1 MGGCLSTTGYT
12 LVVTEADVALHK
24 EAEKLLK
31 EASARLASQ
40 TKVLLLGSGDS
51 GKSTVLK
58 QMRLIHSVPFTP
70 QEIETYRQLIFM
82 NLTNGMGAVLEAM
95 IDMHLTVSE
104 DNLPHSELILK
115 AMDEGTDIREGQP
128 YPQEY
133 LHPLEELWKD
143 EMVQHAVARGN
154 EAAIPENLSYF
165 FPSLQRLFAAGYKPT
180 EQDVIY
186 CRARTTGILETV
198 FKVKDQRG
206 SETELLMVDVGGQ
219 KSERRKWIHCFQDV
233 TCILFLV
240 NLSGY
245 DQCIVED
252 KTANQMQD
260 SMTIWD
266 SICNS
271 QWFKR
276 TSIVLFLNKN
286 DLFEKKIHNS
296 DIRKHFAEYSGETD
310 PAVGRKFFQKRFW
323 DLAHRS
329 GTKDREVFVHVT
341 TATNTRAIK
350 IVMRAVEGKLEPM
363 SCLVHDG

>member
-31 EASARLASQ
+31 ETKARLASQ

-115 AMDEGTDIREGQP
+115 AMDEGTDIRDGQP

-143 EMVQHAVARGN
+143 EMVQNAIARGN
-154 EAAIPENLSYF
+154 EAAIPENLLYF
-165 FPSLQRLFAAGYKPT
+165 FSSLQRLFAADYKPT
-180 EQDVIY
+180 EQDIIY

-198 FKVKDQRG
+198 FK
-206 SETELLMVDVGGQ
+206 

-286 DLFEKKIHNS
+286 DLFEKKIHSS

-310 PAVGRKFFQKRFW
+310 PAW
-323 DLAHRS
+323 DEGPRGICTCNDGYEHEGDQNCDESCRRVSPPSSRS
-329 GTKDREVFVHVT
+329 SQSSVFGSIHSYLLPSILNRNIE
-341 TATNTRAIK
+341 TA
-350 IVMRAVEGKLEPM
+350 L
-363 SCLVHDG
+363 L